1 MKSITFRYFEVDYS
15 GLTASTSLVG
25 RLINKLSS
33 AASDRMMPLNKVE
46 SDKSDLISDF
56 ENVGKV
62 KMIAGTCLRIVNSKD
77 VPIITEDMLKQQGVS
92 FYTAMSELKK
102 YCGMSFKKSSFIT
115 FGNHD
120 MKIVSS
126 SISYSF
132 DFPKEIVQ
140 CIQQNYIDFSA
151 FISEFMRDDKGNPL
165 SLIRYCD
172 AFGVKQAGPAH
183 DPAVDAENLAWLY
196 DATMRK
202 SSLLVE
208 EYKKVLK
215 TFNHFPVPVANTM
228 KKLANNENVTYQEF
242 EEEIKK
248 YIE

>member
-1 MKSITFRYFEVDYS
+1 MKKFERLLK
-15 GLTASTSLVG
+15 GHKSLVF
-25 RLINKLSS
+25 L
-33 AASDRMMPLNKVE
+33 
-46 SDKSDLISDF
+46 DF
-56 ENVGKV
+56 EGTQFSHEMIAIGATHVVIDRHGYIKKHKKPFRIYVKAHNRVGK
-62 KMIAGTCLRIVNSKD
+62 IVTD
-77 VPIITEDMLKQQGVS
+77 LTGITDEMLKQKGVS
-92 FYTAMSELKK
+92 FFTAMSELKK
-102 YCGMSFKKSSFIT
+102 YCGLSFRKSSFIT

-120 MKIVSS
+120 MKILSS

-151 FISEFMRDDKGNPL
+151 FIGEFMRDNKGNPL

-172 AFGVKQAGPAH
+172 AFGVPQAGPAH

-202 SSLLVE
+202 SGILVD

-215 TFNHFPVPVANTM
+215 SFNHFPSPVSNVI
-228 KKLANNENVTYQEF
+228 KRLANDENVTSDEF
-242 EEEIKK
+242 EKEIKD
-248 YIE
+248 YIA

>member
-1 MKSITFRYFEVDYS
+1 MKKFERLLK
-15 GLTASTSLVG
+15 GHKSLVF
-25 RLINKLSS
+25 L
-33 AASDRMMPLNKVE
+33 
-46 SDKSDLISDF
+46 DF
-56 ENVGKV
+56 EGTQFSHEMIAIGATHVIIDRHGYIKKHKKPFRAYVKAHNRVGK
-62 KMIAGTCLRIVNSKD
+62 IVTD
-77 VPIITEDMLKQQGVS
+77 LTGITDEMLKQKGVS
-92 FYTAMSELKK
+92 FFTAMSDLKK
-102 YCGMSFKKSSFIT
+102 YVGLSFRKSSFIT

-120 MKIVSS
+120 MKILSS

-132 DFPKEIVQ
+132 DFPKETVQ

-165 SLIRYCD
+165 SLVRYCE
-172 AFGVKQAGPAH
+172 AFGVKEAGPAH

-202 SSLLVE
+202 SSLLVS

-215 TFNHFPVPVANTM
+215 SFNHFPLPVSNVI
-228 KKLANNENVTYQEF
+228 KKLANDEPVTAEEF
-242 EEEIKK
+242 EEEIKQ

>member
-1 MKSITFRYFEVDYS
+1 MKKFERLLK
-15 GLTASTSLVG
+15 GHKSLVF
-25 RLINKLSS
+25 L
-33 AASDRMMPLNKVE
+33 
-46 SDKSDLISDF
+46 DF
-56 ENVGKV
+56 EGTQFSHEMIAIGATHVVIDRHGYIKKHKKPFRVYVKAHNRVGK
-62 KMIAGTCLRIVNSKD
+62 IVTD
-77 VPIITEDMLKQQGVS
+77 LTGITDEMLKQKGVS
-92 FYTAMSELKK
+92 FFTAMSELKK
-102 YCGMSFKKSSFIT
+102 YCGLSFRKSSFIT

-120 MKIVSS
+120 MKSLSS

-165 SLIRYCD
+165 SLIKYCD

-202 SSLLVE
+202 SDILID

-215 TFNHFPVPVANTM
+215 SFNHFPAPVSNVI
-228 KKLANNENVTYQEF
+228 KKLANDESVTSEEF
-242 EEEIKK
+242 EKEIKD
-248 YIE
+248 YIA

>member
-1 MKSITFRYFEVDYS
+1 MKKFERLLK
-15 GLTASTSLVG
+15 GHKSLVF
-25 RLINKLSS
+25 L
-33 AASDRMMPLNKVE
+33 
-46 SDKSDLISDF
+46 DF
-56 ENVGKV
+56 EGTQFSHEMIAIGATHVIIDRHGYIKKHKKPFRVYVKAHNRVGK
-62 KMIAGTCLRIVNSKD
+62 IVTD
-77 VPIITEDMLKQQGVS
+77 LTGITDEMLKQKGVS
-92 FYTAMSELKK
+92 FFTAMSELKK
-102 YCGMSFKKSSFIT
+102 YVGLSFRKSSFIT

-120 MKIVSS
+120 MKILSS

-132 DFPKEIVQ
+132 DFPKETVQ

-151 FISEFMRDDKGNPL
+151 FIGEFMRDDKGNPL

-202 SSLLVE
+202 SEILLE

-215 TFNHFPVPVANTM
+215 SFNHSPQPVSNVI
-228 KKLANNENVTYQEF
+228 KKLANNENVTSDEF
-242 EEEIKK
+242 DKEIKD
-248 YIE
+248 YIA

>member
-1 MKSITFRYFEVDYS
+1 MKKFERLLK
-15 GLTASTSLVG
+15 GHKSLVF
-25 RLINKLSS
+25 L
-33 AASDRMMPLNKVE
+33 
-46 SDKSDLISDF
+46 DF
-56 ENVGKV
+56 EGTQFSHEMIAIGATHVVIDRHGYIKKHKKPFRVYVKAHNRVGK
-62 KMIAGTCLRIVNSKD
+62 IVTELTG
-77 VPIITEDMLKQQGVS
+77 ITDEMLKKNGVS
-92 FYTAMSELKK
+92 FFTAMSELKK
-102 YCGMSFKKSSFIT
+102 YCGLAFRKSSFIT

-120 MKIVSS
+120 MKILSS

-151 FISEFMRDDKGNPL
+151 FIGEFMRDDKGNPL

-196 DATMRK
+196 DAAMRH
-202 SSLLVE
+202 SEILLD

-215 TFNHFPVPVANTM
+215 SFNHFPQPVSNVI
-228 KKLANNENVTYQEF
+228 KKLANNENVTSDEF
-242 EEEIKK
+242 DKEIKD
-248 YIE
+248 YIA

>member
-1 MKSITFRYFEVDYS
+1 MKKFERLLK
-15 GLTASTSLVG
+15 GHKSLVF
-25 RLINKLSS
+25 L
-33 AASDRMMPLNKVE
+33 
-46 SDKSDLISDF
+46 DF
-56 ENVGKV
+56 EGTQFSHEMIAIGATHVIIDRHGYIKKHKKPFKVYVKAHNRVGKIV
-62 KMIAGTCLRIVNSKD
+62 TDLTGITDEMLRQK
-77 VPIITEDMLKQQGVS
+77 GVS
-92 FYTAMSELKK
+92 FFTAMSELKK
-102 YCGMSFKKSSFIT
+102 YCGMSFRKSSFIT

-120 MKIVSS
+120 MKILSS

-165 SLIRYCD
+165 SLIRYCE
-172 AFGVKQAGPAH
+172 AFGVKESGPAH

-202 SSLLVE
+202 SDILLD

-215 TFNHFPVPVANTM
+215 SFNHFPQPVSNIV
-228 KKLANNENVTYQEF
+228 KKLANDEDVSYKEF
-242 EEEIKK
+242 EEEIKN
-248 YIE
+248 YIA

>member
-1 MKSITFRYFEVDYS
+1 MKKFERLLK
-15 GLTASTSLVG
+15 GHKSLVF
-25 RLINKLSS
+25 L
-33 AASDRMMPLNKVE
+33 
-46 SDKSDLISDF
+46 DF
-56 ENVGKV
+56 EGTQFSHEMIAIGATHVVIDRHGYIKKHKKPFRVYVKAHNRVGK
-62 KMIAGTCLRIVNSKD
+62 IVTELTG
-77 VPIITEDMLKQQGVS
+77 ITDEMLKKNGVS
-92 FYTAMSELKK
+92 FFTAMSELKK
-102 YCGMSFKKSSFIT
+102 YCGLAFRKSSFIT

-120 MKIVSS
+120 MKILSS

-151 FISEFMRDDKGNPL
+151 FIGEFMRDDKGNPL

-196 DATMRK
+196 DATMRH
-202 SSLLVE
+202 SEILLE

-215 TFNHFPVPVANTM
+215 SFNHFPQPVSNVI
-228 KKLANNENVTYQEF
+228 KKLANNENVTSDEF
-242 EEEIKK
+242 DKEIKD
-248 YIE
+248 YIA

>member
-1 MKSITFRYFEVDYS
+1 MKKFERLLK
-15 GLTASTSLVG
+15 GHKSLVF
-25 RLINKLSS
+25 L
-33 AASDRMMPLNKVE
+33 
-46 SDKSDLISDF
+46 DF
-56 ENVGKV
+56 EGTQFSHEMIAIGATHVIIDRHGFIKKHKKPFRVYVKAHNRVGK
-62 KMIAGTCLRIVNSKD
+62 IVTD
-77 VPIITEDMLKQQGVS
+77 LTGITDEMLKQKGVS
-92 FYTAMSELKK
+92 FFTAMSELKK
-102 YCGMSFKKSSFIT
+102 YCGLSFRKSSFIT

-120 MKIVSS
+120 MKILSS

-172 AFGVKQAGPAH
+172 AFGVPQAGPAH

-202 SSLLVE
+202 NEILID

-215 TFNHFPVPVANTM
+215 SFNHFPQPVSNVI
-228 KKLANNENVTYQEF
+228 KKLANDENVTSEEF
-242 EEEIKK
+242 EKEIKD
-248 YIE
+248 YIA

>member
-1 MKSITFRYFEVDYS
+1 MKKFERLLK
-15 GLTASTSLVG
+15 GHKSLVF
-25 RLINKLSS
+25 L
-33 AASDRMMPLNKVE
+33 
-46 SDKSDLISDF
+46 DF
-56 ENVGKV
+56 EGTQFSHEMIAIGATHVVIDRHGYIKKHKKPFRIYVKAHNRVGK
-62 KMIAGTCLRIVNSKD
+62 IVTD
-77 VPIITEDMLKQQGVS
+77 LTGITDDMLKKQGVS
-92 FYTAMSELKK
+92 FFTAMSELKK
-102 YCGMSFKKSSFIT
+102 YCGLAFRKSSFIT

-120 MKIVSS
+120 MKILSS

-196 DATMRK
+196 DATMRH
-202 SSLLVE
+202 SEILLD
-208 EYKKVLK
+208 EYKRVLK
-215 TFNHFPVPVANTM
+215 SFNHFPQPVSNVI
-228 KKLANNENVTYQEF
+228 KKLANNENVTSDEF
-242 EEEIKK
+242 DKEIKD
-248 YIE
+248 YIA

>member
-1 MKSITFRYFEVDYS
+1 MKKFERLLK
-15 GLTASTSLVG
+15 GHKSLVF
-25 RLINKLSS
+25 L
-33 AASDRMMPLNKVE
+33 
-46 SDKSDLISDF
+46 DF
-56 ENVGKV
+56 EGTQFSHEMIAIGATHVIIDRHGYIKKHKKPFKVYVKAHNRVGK
-62 KMIAGTCLRIVNSKD
+62 IVTD
-77 VPIITEDMLKQQGVS
+77 LTGITDEMLKQKGVS
-92 FYTAMSELKK
+92 FFTAMSELKK
-102 YCGMSFKKSSFIT
+102 YCGLSFRKSSFIT

-120 MKIVSS
+120 MKILSS

-132 DFPKEIVQ
+132 DFPKETVQ

-196 DATMRK
+196 DATMRH
-202 SSLLVE
+202 SEILLD

-215 TFNHFPVPVANTM
+215 SFNHFPAPVSNVI
-228 KKLANNENVTYQEF
+228 KKLANNESVSSDEF
-242 EEEIKK
+242 DKEIKD
-248 YIE
+248 YIA

>member
-1 MKSITFRYFEVDYS
+1 MKKFERLLK
-15 GLTASTSLVG
+15 GHKSLVF
-25 RLINKLSS
+25 L
-33 AASDRMMPLNKVE
+33 
-46 SDKSDLISDF
+46 DF
-56 ENVGKV
+56 EGTQFSHEMIAIGATHVVIDRHGYIKKHKKPFRIYVKAHNRVGK
-62 KMIAGTCLRIVNSKD
+62 IVTD
-77 VPIITEDMLKQQGVS
+77 LTGITDDMLKKQGVS
-92 FYTAMSELKK
+92 FFTAMSELKK
-102 YCGMSFKKSSFIT
+102 YCGLAFRKSSFIT

-120 MKIVSS
+120 MKILSS

-196 DATMRK
+196 DATMRH
-202 SSLLVE
+202 SEILLDD
-208 EYKKVLK
+208 YKKVLK
-215 TFNHFPVPVANTM
+215 SFNHFPQPVSNVI
-228 KKLANNENVTYQEF
+228 KKLANNENVTSDEF
-242 EEEIKK
+242 DKEIKD
-248 YIE
+248 YIA

>member
-1 MKSITFRYFEVDYS
+1 MKKFERLLK
-15 GLTASTSLVG
+15 GHKSLVF
-25 RLINKLSS
+25 L
-33 AASDRMMPLNKVE
+33 
-46 SDKSDLISDF
+46 DF
-56 ENVGKV
+56 EGTQFSHEMIAIGATHVVIDRHGYIKKHKKPFRVYVKAHNRVGK
-62 KMIAGTCLRIVNSKD
+62 IVTD
-77 VPIITEDMLKQQGVS
+77 LTGITDEMLKKNGVS
-92 FYTAMSELKK
+92 FFTAMSELKK
-102 YCGMSFKKSSFIT
+102 YCGLAFRKSSFIT

-120 MKIVSS
+120 MKILSS

-151 FISEFMRDDKGNPL
+151 FIGEFMRDDKGNPL

-196 DATMRK
+196 DATMRH
-202 SSLLVE
+202 SEILLE

-215 TFNHFPVPVANTM
+215 SFNHFPQPVSNVI
-228 KKLANNENVTYQEF
+228 KKLTNNENVTSDEF
-242 EEEIKK
+242 DKEIKD
-248 YIE
+248 YIA

>member
-1 MKSITFRYFEVDYS
+1 MKKFERLLK
-15 GLTASTSLVG
+15 GHKSLVF
-25 RLINKLSS
+25 L
-33 AASDRMMPLNKVE
+33 
-46 SDKSDLISDF
+46 DF
-56 ENVGKV
+56 EGTQFSHEMIAIGATHVIIDRHGYIKKHKKPFRAYVKAHNRVGK
-62 KMIAGTCLRIVNSKD
+62 IVTD
-77 VPIITEDMLKQQGVS
+77 LTGITEEMLKQKGVS
-92 FYTAMSELKK
+92 FFTAMSDLKK
-102 YCGMSFKKSSFIT
+102 YVGLSFRKSSFIT

-120 MKIVSS
+120 MKILSS

-132 DFPKEIVQ
+132 DFPKETVQ

-165 SLIRYCD
+165 SLVRYCE
-172 AFGVKQAGPAH
+172 AFGVKEAGPAH

-202 SSLLVE
+202 SSLLVS

-215 TFNHFPVPVANTM
+215 SFNHFPLPVSNVI
-228 KKLANNENVTYQEF
+228 KKLANDEPVTAEEF
-242 EEEIKK
+242 EEEIKQ

>member
-1 MKSITFRYFEVDYS
+1 MKKFERLLK
-15 GLTASTSLVG
+15 GHKSLVF
-25 RLINKLSS
+25 L
-33 AASDRMMPLNKVE
+33 
-46 SDKSDLISDF
+46 DF
-56 ENVGKV
+56 EGTQFSHEMIAIGATHVVIDRHGYIKKHKKPFRIYVKAHNRVGK
-62 KMIAGTCLRIVNSKD
+62 IVTD
-77 VPIITEDMLKQQGVS
+77 LTGITDDMLKKQGVS
-92 FYTAMSELKK
+92 FFTAMSELKK
-102 YCGMSFKKSSFIT
+102 YCGLAFRKSSFIT

-120 MKIVSS
+120 MKILSS

-196 DATMRK
+196 DATMRH
-202 SSLLVE
+202 SEILLD

-215 TFNHFPVPVANTM
+215 SFNHFPQPVSNVI
-228 KKLANNENVTYQEF
+228 KKLANSENVTSDEF
-242 EEEIKK
+242 DKEIKD
-248 YIE
+248 YIA

>member
-1 MKSITFRYFEVDYS
+1 MKKFERLLK
-15 GLTASTSLVG
+15 GHKSLVF
-25 RLINKLSS
+25 L
-33 AASDRMMPLNKVE
+33 
-46 SDKSDLISDF
+46 DF
-56 ENVGKV
+56 EGTQFSHEMIAIGAMHVIIDRNGYIKKHKKPFRAYVKAHNRVGK
-62 KMIAGTCLRIVNSKD
+62 IVTD
-77 VPIITEDMLKQQGVS
+77 LTGITDEMLKQKGVS
-92 FYTAMSELKK
+92 FFTAMSDLKK
-102 YCGMSFKKSSFIT
+102 YVGLSFRKSSFIT

-120 MKIVSS
+120 MKILSS

-132 DFPKEIVQ
+132 DFPKETVQ

-165 SLIRYCD
+165 SLVRYCE
-172 AFGVKQAGPAH
+172 AFGVKEAGQAH

-202 SSLLVE
+202 SSLLIS

-215 TFNHFPVPVANTM
+215 SFNHFPLPVSNVI
-228 KKLANNENVTYQEF
+228 KKLANNEPVTAKEF

>member
-1 MKSITFRYFEVDYS
+1 MKKFEKLLK
-15 GLTASTSLVG
+15 GHKSLVF
-25 RLINKLSS
+25 L
-33 AASDRMMPLNKVE
+33 
-46 SDKSDLISDF
+46 DF
-56 ENVGKV
+56 EGTQFSHEMIAIGAVHAVIDRHGYIKKHKKPFRVYVKAHNRVGK
-62 KMIAGTCLRIVNSKD
+62 IVTD
-77 VPIITEDMLKQQGVS
+77 LTGITDDMLKQQGVS
-92 FYTAMSELKK
+92 FYTAMNELKK
-102 YCGMSFKKSSFIT
+102 YCGLAFRKSSFIT

-120 MKIVSS
+120 MKILSS

-140 CIQQNYIDFSA
+140 SIQQNYIDFSA

-172 AFGVKQAGPAH
+172 AFEVKQAGPAH

-202 SSLLVE
+202 SYILTE

-215 TFNHFPVPVANTM
+215 SFNHFPVPVSNAI
-228 KKLANNENVTYQEF
+228 KKLANNENVTAEEF
-242 EEEIKK
+242 EKEIKD
-248 YIE
+248 YLA

>member
-1 MKSITFRYFEVDYS
+1 MKKFERLLKGHKSLVFLDFEGTQFSHEMIAIGATHVVIDRHGYIKKHKKPFRVYVKAHNRVGKIVTELTSITDE
-15 GLTASTSLVG
+15 
-25 RLINKLSS
+25 
-33 AASDRMMPLNKVE
+33 
-46 SDKSDLISDF
+46 
-56 ENVGKV
+56 
-62 KMIAGTCLRIVNSKD
+62 
-77 VPIITEDMLKQQGVS
+77 MLKKNGVS
-92 FYTAMSELKK
+92 FFTAMSELKK
-102 YCGMSFKKSSFIT
+102 YCGLSFRKSSFIT

-120 MKIVSS
+120 MKILSS

-151 FISEFMRDDKGNPL
+151 FIGEFMRDDKGNPL

-196 DATMRK
+196 DATMRH
-202 SSLLVE
+202 SEILLE

-215 TFNHFPVPVANTM
+215 SFNHFPQPVSNVI
-228 KKLANNENVTYQEF
+228 KKLANNENVTSDEF
-242 EEEIKK
+242 DKEIKD
-248 YIE
+248 YIA

>member
-1 MKSITFRYFEVDYS
+1 MKKFERLLK
-15 GLTASTSLVG
+15 GHKSLVF
-25 RLINKLSS
+25 L
-33 AASDRMMPLNKVE
+33 
-46 SDKSDLISDF
+46 DF
-56 ENVGKV
+56 EGTQFSHEMIAVGAVHVIIDRHGYIKKHKKPFRVYVKAHNRVGK
-62 KMIAGTCLRIVNSKD
+62 IVTD
-77 VPIITEDMLKQQGVS
+77 LTGITDEMLKQKGVS
-92 FYTAMSELKK
+92 FFTAMSELKK
-102 YCGMSFKKSSFIT
+102 YVGLSFRKSSFIT

-120 MKIVSS
+120 MKILSS

-132 DFPKEIVQ
+132 DFPKETVQ

-151 FISEFMRDDKGNPL
+151 FIGEFMRDDKGNPL

-202 SSLLVE
+202 SEILLE

-215 TFNHFPVPVANTM
+215 SFNHFPQPVSNVI
-228 KKLANNENVTYQEF
+228 KKLANNENVTSDEF
-242 EEEIKK
+242 DKEIKD
-248 YIE
+248 YIA